1 MRTFRVSN
9 ELYEQLKSYVV
20 DPFDDT
26 PEAVIGRL
34 VEIVDKAKSR
44 WSPFE
49 EEETPVMRRPRTQT
63 GPQAEAEPQAEP
75 EPEEVEAEDQ
85 ELPQMEQD
93 DEVVLL

>member
-1 MRTFRVSN
+1 MRTFRVSD
-9 ELYEQLKSYVV
+9 ELYEQLKTYVV

-34 VEIVDKAKSR
+34 IDIVDKAKSR

-49 EEETPVMRRPRTQT
+49 EEIAGARRSQS
-63 GPQAEAEPQAEP
+63 QAEVEP
-75 EPEEVEAEDQ
+75 EPELEPQAQHVPQVE
-85 ELPQMEQD
+85 PD

>member
-1 MRTFRVSN
+1 M
-9 ELYEQLKSYVV
+9 YEQLKSYVV

-34 VEIVDKAKSR
+34 IEIVDKAKSR

-49 EEETPVMRRPRTQT
+49 EEIAGTRRPQ
-63 GPQAEAEPQAEP
+63 PQVEP
-75 EPEEVEAEDQ
+75 EPEPEPEPQAQHVPQVE
-85 ELPQMEQD
+85 PD